1 MNEMQV
7 NFGHL
12 ENTSSTISTKGKTL
26 DGRLRQL
33 EGDLKPMM
41 ASWDGFARDAYHAA
55 QTRWNAA
62 AEELNRILMAVGIG
76 VNDASNGYRDT
87 EKINTNMW

>member
-12 ENTSSTISTKGKTL
+12 DNTASTISGKAKTL
-26 DGRLRQL
+26 DGRLNQL
-33 EGDLKPMM
+33 ETDLKPMM
-41 ASWDGFARDAYHAA
+41 ASWDGFAREAYHVAQQRWNTAA
-55 QTRWNAA
+55 QD
-62 AEELNRILMAVGIG
+62 LNRILMAVGIS
-76 VNDASNGYRDT
+76 VNDANTGYRDT